1 MQFPLMA
8 IANKSH
14 IACASMSLRQLK
26 AVSCLLLLLVG
37 LSVFAHPKMAQAN
50 SLSGLE
56 SAVSKGQQI
65 PVATNPADV
74 IPGLNKSPF
83 TLAQQIGL
91 SGSQFAEFLTALDSA
106 KPLTA
111 KRGENLADMLQ
122 RVGVDRATAR
132 DLVSSVSKN
141 YDVRNLRAGQQVHLL
156 MTPSAGPNKG
166 NFMGLLIP
174 ASLERNVMVV
184 RQPDDHFQVL
194 DLKRPVSRNLRLATI
209 TINDSL
215 YEDGAEAKV
224 PANILTEL
232 VKTLSYD
239 IDFQR
244 DIHGGDRFDL
254 LYEEQVNDE
263 GRLVRNGGLQYVS
276 YTIDGETKRI
286 YRFNDGDR
294 AEFYLENGEALRR
307 SLMRTPIDGAR
318 LSSGFGMR
326 FHPVLG
332 YSRMHRGVDF
342 AAPVGTP
349 IYAAGDGT
357 VAFAGRFSGYG
368 NYVKIKHDSAYQ
380 TAYGHMNAFANN
392 IRVGAKVRQ
401 GQVIGYVGRTG
412 IATGPHL
419 HYEIYVNSDQVNPL
433 SVKAVGNAKLSG
445 NKLTLFRGQQKDLA
459 RTLAELKK
467 LPGQRL
473 ALAK

>member
-1 MQFPLMA
+1 
-8 IANKSH
+8 
-14 IACASMSLRQLK
+14 
-26 AVSCLLLLLVG
+26 
-37 LSVFAHPKMAQAN
+37 
-50 SLSGLE
+50 
-56 SAVSKGQQI
+56 
-65 PVATNPADV
+65 
-74 IPGLNKSPF
+74 
-83 TLAQQIGL
+83 
-91 SGSQFAEFLTALDSA
+91 
-106 KPLTA
+106 
-111 KRGENLADMLQ
+111 
-122 RVGVDRATAR
+122 
-132 DLVSSVSKN
+132 
-141 YDVRNLRAGQQVHLL
+141 
-156 MTPSAGPNKG
+156 
-166 NFMGLLIP
+166 
-174 ASLERNVMVV
+174 MVV

-419 HYEIYVNSDQVNPL
+419 HYEIYVKNEQVNPL